1 MPYYIRTATP
11 ADAAGALAV
20 YAPFVTDTTA
30 SFELAPP
37 TVAEYAERIAHK
49 LECATFLVVTD
60 GVDGSIVGFAYNGEF
75 RERPAYDWA
84 SEISI
89 YLAPDHQGHGLG
101 SELLRALE
109 ELMRAQ
115 GVVMSEA
122 CITSSNTASIAFHAK
137 HGYMLCGEHHA
148 CGFKLGSWLDVT
160 WMEKMLENPRTPP
173 APRRR
178 VPEAEAARIL
188 AAANERL
195 RAR

>member
-1 MPYYIRTATP
+1 
-11 ADAAGALAV
+11 
-20 YAPFVTDTTA
+20 
-30 SFELAPP
+30 
-37 TVAEYAERIAHK
+37 
-49 LECATFLVVTD
+49 
-60 GVDGSIVGFAYNGEF
+60 
-75 RERPAYDWA
+75 
-84 SEISI
+84 
-89 YLAPDHQGHGLG
+89 
-101 SELLRALE
+101 
-109 ELMRAQ
+109 MRAQ

-160 WMEKMLENPRTPP
+160 WMEKMLENPRAPP